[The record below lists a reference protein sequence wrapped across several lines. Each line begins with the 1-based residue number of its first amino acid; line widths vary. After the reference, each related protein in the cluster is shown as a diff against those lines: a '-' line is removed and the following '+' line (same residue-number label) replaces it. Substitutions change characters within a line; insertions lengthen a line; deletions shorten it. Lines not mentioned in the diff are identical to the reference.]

1 MANYNTD
8 DNNNFGEQTTSTSG
22 TLENLGQQIAHIELK
37 LQHKKR
43 IKKLRTGELDRE
55 DLDVIPFYSP
65 DEWESYEQYDRIV
78 GNPLS
83 KPDPEEIDEILED
96 D

>member
-1 MANYNTD
+1 
-8 DNNNFGEQTTSTSG
+8 
-22 TLENLGQQIAHIELK
+22 
-37 LQHKKR
+37 
-43 IKKLRTGELDRE
+43 LRTGELDRE